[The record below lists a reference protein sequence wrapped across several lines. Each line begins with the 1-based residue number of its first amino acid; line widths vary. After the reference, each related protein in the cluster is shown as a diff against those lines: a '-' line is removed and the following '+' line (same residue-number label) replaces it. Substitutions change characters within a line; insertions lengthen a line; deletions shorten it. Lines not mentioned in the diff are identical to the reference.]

1 MLFSLTVIALIA
13 SVIMWACLTVE
24 RISSTRGAGYDYH
37 KFYGRDEDESD
48 S

>member
-13 SVIMWACLTVE
+13 TVIMWACLTVE
-24 RISSTRGAGYDYH
+24 R
-37 KFYGRDEDESD
+37 RDEDESD